1 MSKAIPVTRQELVR
15 AWRHLHQAARVTS
28 RQAPHRLLVFYAV
41 ECGLKAVWLRRQA
54 KEVLEG
60 ADIEHLG
67 HDLNQLFKELHVGRS
82 LSALPACVTLKP
94 LGKPPRMRVRSGGVE
109 VLHQAWRY
117 GIEVQTPDD
126 TLMEVQLDGLNAWIA
141 KELQ

>member
-1 MSKAIPVTRQELVR
+1 MSKIPVTRRELDR
-15 AWRHLHQAARVTS
+15 AWRDLRLAASVVPR
-28 RQAPHRLLVFYAV
+28 RAPHRLLVFYAV
-41 ECGLKAVWLRRQA
+41 ECGLKAVWLRRKA

-60 ADIEHLG
+60 ADIDHLG
-67 HDLNQLFKELHVGRS
+67 HDLNKLCKELHVGQS
-82 LSALPACVTLKP
+82 LSALPASVTLKP
-94 LGKPPRMRVRSGGVE
+94 LGKSPRMRVQSYRVE

-126 TLMEVQLDGLNAWIA
+126 TLMEAQLDGLNAWIA